1 MGRGMDPDRTPSSDR
16 AGSRTLLPAVY
27 DELRALAASYV
38 AGRTGSTLQ
47 PTAIVHEAYMKLA
60 RVGDAS
66 RAWESR
72 EHFLAVAAKAMRQ
85 VLINH
90 AEARRTQK
98 RGGKWHRITLAGID
112 GAPPF
117 GDVEMLDL
125 ADALAELEHLDERQ
139 CRVVECRF
147 LAGMTIEETA
157 AALEISK
164 RTVELDWRMARAWLR
179 TRLQGEGSLA

>member
-1 MGRGMDPDRTPSSDR
+1 MDPAQGTPQPDRP
-16 AGSRTLLPAVY
+16 GSKTLLPAVY
-27 DELRALAASYV
+27 EELRALASAYFG
-38 AGRTGSTLQ
+38 GRGGSTLQ

-72 EHFLAVAAKAMRQ
+72 EHFLAVAARAMRQ

-90 AEARRTQK
+90 AEARRAEK
-98 RGGKWHRITLAGID
+98 RGGRWERVTLAGLD
-112 GAPPF
+112 DTPSF
-117 GDVEMLDL
+117 GEVEPIDL

-157 AALEISK
+157 AALSISK

-179 TRLQGEGSLA
+179 TRLEGEGSLA